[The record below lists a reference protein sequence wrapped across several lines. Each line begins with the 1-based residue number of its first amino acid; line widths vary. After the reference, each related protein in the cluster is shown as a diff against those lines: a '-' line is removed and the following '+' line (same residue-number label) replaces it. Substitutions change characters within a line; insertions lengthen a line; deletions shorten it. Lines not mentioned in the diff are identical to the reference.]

1 MAVLLDNFIGASAD
15 LEAAERL
22 HKARA
27 ELAQQQMRNPLE
39 PLLLKATRRA
49 REKRLACR
57 ERSDSESER
66 EATRRAREERLGE
79 RERRDSKSE
88 RSNRRAKRRGKRRDP
103 ESGQRLGERKRLVE
117 RGRASEK
124 DCK

>member
-1 MAVLLDNFIGASAD
+1 MLLDNFIGASAD

-49 REKRLACR
+49 RGKRLGEGERSDSERAREATRER
-57 ERSDSESER
+57 ERSDSER
-66 EATRRAREERLGE
+66 EATREKKRPGEWAETRRKEEIG
-79 RERRDSKSE
+79 RERKS
-88 RSNRRAKRRGKRRDP
+88 
-103 ESGQRLGERKRLVE
+103 L
-117 RGRASEK
+117 
-124 DCK
+124 